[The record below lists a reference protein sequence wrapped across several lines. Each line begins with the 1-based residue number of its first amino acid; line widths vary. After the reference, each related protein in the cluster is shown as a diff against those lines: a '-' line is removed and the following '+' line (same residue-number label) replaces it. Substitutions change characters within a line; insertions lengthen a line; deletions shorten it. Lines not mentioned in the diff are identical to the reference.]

1 MNRDL
6 NQGALHFLP
15 QLGVSNLNSWSTSGW
30 PAFIL
35 ESTNILVIFIY
46 RIIPWQSLQD
56 MKCNFHQ
63 SKHQNLIAAILDL
76 NPWLSEPRDCFPLM
90 SWGGCLST
98 SMEAFVAPGHDAL
111 FIPASLWTKWTWAA
125 LDVLHTGRAPCWTEA
140 LDYTS
145 FCLNVSLWL
154 LLLVVLWRPLHN
166 LGQKHRKVCWPQQ
179 IPLPL
184 FHQNQPTAICLDPAS
199 WLMKGLPSCPLKP
212 SPSFFW
218 STQAL
223 PWPMPDWMTC

>member
-1 MNRDL
+1 MTEL
-6 NQGALHFLP
+6 AGHEIQFSP
-15 QLGVSNLNSWSTSGW
+15 IKT
-30 PAFIL
+30 
-35 ESTNILVIFIY
+35 
-46 RIIPWQSLQD
+46 
-56 MKCNFHQ
+56 
-63 SKHQNLIAAILDL
+63 
-76 NPWLSEPRDCFPLM
+76 SEPYCRHLGFESVVIWA
-90 SWGGCLST
+90 SWLLSSDVLRWLPFHINGGFCRSRPWRT
-98 SMEAFVAPGHDAL
+98 FYPSF
-111 FIPASLWTKWTWAA
+111 SLKKKWTWAA
-125 LDVLHTGRAPCWTEA
+125 LDVLHAGRAPCWTEA

-166 LGQKHRKVCWPQQ
+166 LGQKHWKVCWPQQ

-199 WLMKGLPSCPLKP
+199 WLMRGLPSCPLKP